1 MSDNAV
7 QFGLMQEFSLGGGGG
22 RPDPD
27 KKIYGVAIATVK
39 NNMDLTGGARV
50 QLELPWM
57 PGVTPWARMSTLLT
71 GTACGS
77 LFIPPNDAEVLIA
90 FNQGDIRDPY
100 VLGMLWNTID
110 SAPTVP
116 PTEVDKHRLIRTQY
130 GNSMEFDDV
139 KQSITISTL
148 LKSTVTLDPDKAE
161 ISTPTAK
168 VTLGKAGDVTITAK
182 TKLTLEGAVIE
193 IKSTGGL
200 TLNGATVN
208 LKANGNCVI
217 AGSAVAIN

>member
-1 MSDNAV
+1 MSDEAI
-7 QFGLMQEFSLGGGGG
+7 QFGLMQDFSGRGGGA
-22 RPDPD
+22 DPD
-27 KKIYGVAIATVK
+27 KKIYGVAVAVVR
-39 NNMDLTGGARV
+39 NNMDLTGAARV

-57 PGVTPWARMSTLLT
+57 PGVMPWARMSTLLT

-77 LFIPPNDAEVLIA
+77 LFIPPNGAEVLIA
-90 FNQGDIRDPY
+90 FNQGDVREPY

-110 SAPTVP
+110 SPPTVP
-116 PTEVDKHRLIRTQY
+116 PTEVDKHRLIRTQF

-148 LKSTVTLDPDKAE
+148 LKSTVTLDPGKAE

-168 VTLGKAGDVTITAK
+168 VTVNQTGDITISAK
-182 TKLTLEGAVIE
+182 TKLTLEGTVIE
-193 IKSTGGL
+193 IKATGGL